1 MKQMED
7 TKTREAYIPLGS
19 FLRMDYFYTHTWVWV
34 CSGPSIYYSRF
45 LLAMVDKEKI
55 ALYLLLLSNLKAKRA
70 VTETLTLYTYKS
82 ISDFFLQI
90 PMHEERNWGPGGII
104 ISDYTC
110 SCDLILI

>member
-19 FLRMDYFYTHTWVWV
+19 FLRMDYFYTHPWVWV

-45 LLAMVDKEKI
+45 PLAMVDEEKI
-55 ALYLLLLSNLKAKRA
+55 ALYLLLLSNLKAKRV

-90 PMHEERNWGPGGII
+90 PMHEERN
-104 ISDYTC
+104 
-110 SCDLILI
+110 